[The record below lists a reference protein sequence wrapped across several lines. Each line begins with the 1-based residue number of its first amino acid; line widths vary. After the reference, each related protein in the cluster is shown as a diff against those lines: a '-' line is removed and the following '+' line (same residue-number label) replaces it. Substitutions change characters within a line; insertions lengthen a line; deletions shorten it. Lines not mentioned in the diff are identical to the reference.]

1 MKGSIVSSAIAEPYA
16 QALMTLAQSQNLTEP
31 FGHECRT
38 LTALLEQSPDLR
50 GLITSPVAKDTE
62 KKAIF
67 RQMMERT
74 ANPYFLN
81 FIMLLIDKRRI
92 ILLEPICQQYLTL
105 LRKFTNTVLAEVTS
119 AKELND
125 RQSRDVS
132 EKIKE
137 LTGAQGVEIQT
148 KIDPDL
154 IGGVTI
160 KVGSQV
166 FDASLRGQL
175 RRIGFSLGSRA

>member
-1 MKGSIVSSAIAEPYA
+1 MKSSIASTTIAEPYA
-16 QALMTLAQSQNLTEP
+16 QALMALAQSQNLTEP

-38 LTALLEQSPDLR
+38 LTSLLEQSPDLQ
-50 GLITSPVAKDTE
+50 GLINSPVIKDTE

-67 RQMMERT
+67 KQMMERT

-81 FIMLLIDKRRI
+81 FVMLLIDKRRI
-92 ILLEPICQQYLTL
+92 MFLAPICQQYLTL

-119 AKELND
+119 AQELSD
-125 RQSRDVS
+125 RQCRDVS
-132 EKIKE
+132 DKIKE

-148 KIDPDL
+148 KIDPEL

-175 RRIGFSLGSRA
+175 RRIGFSLSSAV